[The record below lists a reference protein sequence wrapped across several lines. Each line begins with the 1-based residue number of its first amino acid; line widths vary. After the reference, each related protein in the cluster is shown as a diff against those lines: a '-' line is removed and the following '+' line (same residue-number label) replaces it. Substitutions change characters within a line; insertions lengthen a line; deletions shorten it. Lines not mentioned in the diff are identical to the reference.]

1 MKKFKFYL
9 LCFFI
14 FSCLGWLWE
23 VSFNLVRVGEF
34 INSGTLVGPWLP
46 IYGWSGIIIVFI
58 SEKIK
63 KNPLLIYI
71 TSFILFGIIEYSTSL
86 YLEKIHHLKW
96 WDYSDNFLNINGR
109 IWIIGLLFYALIGLI
124 IIYCV
129 VPIIK
134 KIYNKL
140 NKKTLSYILIILV
153 LFHIVDFVY
162 STFNPERGAA
172 KKTNIEII
180 NCKNNIKGI

>member
-1 MKKFKFYL
+1 MKKFKFYI

-14 FSCLGWLWE
+14 FSLLGWLWE
-23 VSFNLVRVGEF
+23 VIFNLVRVGEF

-46 IYGWSGIIIVFI
+46 IYGWSGVIIVFI

-71 TSFILFGIIEYSTSL
+71 TSFILFGVIEYGTSF
-86 YLEKIHHLKW
+86 YLEKVHHLKW
-96 WDYSDNFLNINGR
+96 WDYSENFLNINGR

-124 IIYCV
+124 IVYSV

-134 KIYNKL
+134 KIYNRI
-140 NKKTLSYILIILV
+140 NPKTLSYILIILISI
-153 LFHIVDFVY
+153 HIVDFVY
-162 STFNPERGAA
+162 STLNPERGAA
-172 KKTNIEII
+172 KHTKISINYNLKTM
-180 NCKNNIKGI
+180 